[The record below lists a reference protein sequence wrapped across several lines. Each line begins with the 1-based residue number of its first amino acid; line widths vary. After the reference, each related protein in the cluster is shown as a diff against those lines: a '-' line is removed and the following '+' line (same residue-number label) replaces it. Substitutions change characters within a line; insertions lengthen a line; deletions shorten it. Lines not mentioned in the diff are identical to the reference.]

1 MSNNDLF
8 CIASFTGNVTCEC
21 ESHLLRFKSQ
31 NGYTLS
37 QGGYTM
43 NTDGGWISISEAAQI
58 YGKSRK
64 WVYDQIKRY
73 QIGTEK
79 TENRTRLRLVDLIAH
94 RGEPQNGAPSNSAP
108 HTEKAQK
115 ITPETELLK
124 QENQFLHH
132 RIEELEADKA
142 ERQAREAHWID
153 ERTRLQGIIER
164 QTHALQKPQ
173 SEGVFSRFVQ

>member
-1 MSNNDLF
+1 
-8 CIASFTGNVTCEC
+8 
-21 ESHLLRFKSQ
+21 
-31 NGYTLS
+31 
-37 QGGYTM
+37 M

-94 RGEPQNGAPSNSAP
+94 RGEPQNGAPSNSAT

-115 ITPETELLK
+115 ITPELTLHTHDSTPETELLK

-173 SEGVFSRFVQ
+173 SEGVFSRFVQWVQGR